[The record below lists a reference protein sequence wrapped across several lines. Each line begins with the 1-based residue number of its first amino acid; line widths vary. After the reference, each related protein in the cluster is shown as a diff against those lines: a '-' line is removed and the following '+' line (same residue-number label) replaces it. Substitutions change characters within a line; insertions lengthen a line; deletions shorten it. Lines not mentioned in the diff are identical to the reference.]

1 MLCDSTAAAPDSAK
15 QIFEQLYDPALLID
29 PAEGRFIGVNQPA
42 CDFLGYDAS
51 EFQGMTPADV
61 HPHEIPRLD
70 AFLEAVTRNTRWS
83 TDELSCRAKHGGLIP
98 AQVRA
103 SLVTL
108 EGRTYVLAII
118 RDRRE
123 EQLAELGRS
132 IRKLTHDLRNTM
144 LASRLMGSRLKSHE
158 DPMVQ
163 RSAELISRSVDRAV
177 RMCEEALSAGTS
189 TERAPQ
195 RERFPLDDVIDEIV
209 AAISPTDVAGVA
221 LERHGSEGVNLDA
234 DFDQI
239 FRIILNLV
247 RNALAAGAQRIV
259 IDAACEDGRTHIDI
273 VDDGPGLPEGIRC
286 ELFSEKMG
294 RTASQGTGLGLAIAW
309 ELASNHGGHIDL
321 LRTGDDGT
329 VFRLVLPN
337 PPNSAAS

>member
-1 MLCDSTAAAPDSAK
+1 MFDSTAAAPGSAK

-29 PAEGRFIGVNQPA
+29 PAEGRFIGANQPA
-42 CDFLGYDAS
+42 CDFLGYHAS
-51 EFQGMTPADV
+51 ELQRMTPADV

-70 AFLEAVTRNTRWS
+70 AFLEAVTSNTRWS
-83 TDELSCRAKHGGLIP
+83 TDELSCRAKDGGLIP

-108 EGRTYVLAII
+108 DGRSYILAIV

-144 LASRLMGSRLKSHE
+144 LSSRLMGNRLKSHE

-189 TERAPQ
+189 TERTPQ
-195 RERFPLDDVIDEIV
+195 IERFRLDDVTDEVI
-209 AAISPTDVAGVA
+209 AAINPTDVADAA
-221 LERHGSEGVNLDA
+221 LERRGSEGVNLDA
-234 DFDQI
+234 DFDQV

-259 IDAACEDGRTHIDI
+259 IEGAREHGRTHVDI
-273 VDDGPGLPEGIRC
+273 VDDGPGLPEAIRC
-286 ELFSEKMG
+286 ELFSEKMDRPAG
-294 RTASQGTGLGLAIAW
+294 QGTGLGLAIAW
-309 ELASNHGGHIDL
+309 ELAANHGGHIDL
-321 LRTGDDGT
+321 LRTGQEGT
-329 VFRLVLPN
+329 AFRLVLPD
-337 PPNSAAS
+337 PPGSAPS